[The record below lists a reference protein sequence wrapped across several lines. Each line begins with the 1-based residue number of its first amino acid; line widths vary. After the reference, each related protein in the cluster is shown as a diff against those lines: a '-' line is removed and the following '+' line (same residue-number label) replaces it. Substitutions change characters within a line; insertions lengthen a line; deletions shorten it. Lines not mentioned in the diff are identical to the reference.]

1 MFEKWPCGWKSLNI
15 MECAL
20 HPNNW
25 PITVAFQAR
34 ICRRVGVEI
43 LESYSEPKATVQ
55 LRSEIFLC
63 DDLIWAD
70 VQNVQKGWLPQ
81 NDWFMWL
88 MMAAKRNWFFSAKV
102 ICISVTVS
110 YSKRHKADTR
120 NWARWIPAWDT

>member
-1 MFEKWPCGWKSLNI
+1 

-25 PITVAFQAR
+25 PIAVAFQAR
-34 ICRRVGVEI
+34 ICRRVVVEI

-70 VQNVQKGWLPQ
+70 VQNVQKG
-81 NDWFMWL
+81 
-88 MMAAKRNWFFSAKV
+88 
-102 ICISVTVS
+102 
-110 YSKRHKADTR
+110 
-120 NWARWIPAWDT
+120 